1 MSDLLKK
8 LAFTK
13 VYILVSDIQV
23 TLLFRAILAFG
34 FGLLDA

>member
-13 VYILVSDIQV
+13 VYILVSDIQF